1 MRAARKA
8 AVEADDPILKSM
20 VTDIYKGYLGRIA
33 GDRNWDSHM
42 RHHYQPIWAAAIK
55 AHARHRSRAK
65 AMKLAREHNIWP
77 VKGLTDAW
85 TFSRASATPIPL
97 GQRKLSSPRQ

>member
-1 MRAARKA
+1 
-8 AVEADDPILKSM
+8 M